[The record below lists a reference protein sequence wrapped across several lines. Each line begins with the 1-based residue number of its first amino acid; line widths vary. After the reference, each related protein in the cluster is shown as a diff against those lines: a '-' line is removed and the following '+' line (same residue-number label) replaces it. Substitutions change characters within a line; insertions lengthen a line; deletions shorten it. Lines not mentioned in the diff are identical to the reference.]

1 MITSIHKKLVRSLS
15 ISITAVTIIILLITD
30 IAIDTWV
37 HSEFEKAMYNK
48 ANLLTTLVDE
58 DAESVEFDFAGEFMP
73 EFEAEGKVDLEYY
86 QLWRSGEVF
95 ERSDT
100 LDLFTVK
107 SLEYQSLM
115 LGTKL
120 VKDITLPD
128 GRSGQIIYYSF
139 LPQVDSDD
147 RVDFEG
153 LLNKTGAT
161 QQPMLLAYAVSAE
174 KVNFLMWLIDISF
187 LVAAISVALIV
198 RYLVKRTVS
207 AGLTPLNE
215 FSQSLVNISL
225 ADKTAEVVLK
235 NKVLELL
242 PIQDSINT
250 FISENR
256 KLYLKEQRMTSDIAH
271 ELKTPIAELINLA
284 EVTLKFPNDPTLSK
298 TFTPDVLE
306 ISKRLATVV
315 SNIML
320 FHRYNN
326 ENFEKHD
333 VFDVTQVVDR
343 LSEKFSRIAVES
355 QPDMLITSNLFA
367 FETIVC
373 NLLQN
378 AVTYSPEGSK
388 VDVDI
393 LRLPNDGLQL
403 SVRNISATP
412 LGIDDLQHMFDPLWQ
427 KDCSRSSAKNFG
439 LGLSIVN
446 TFVKALG
453 GNISVDFEDKT
464 IHIRVTLNH

>member
-1 MITSIHKKLVRSLS
+1 MTNSIHKRLVRSLS
-15 ISITAVTIIILLITD
+15 LSITAVTIIILLITD
-30 IAIDTWV
+30 VAIDTWV
-37 HSEFEKAMYNK
+37 HGEFEKAMYNK
-48 ANLLTTLVDE
+48 ANMLTTLVDE

-73 EFEAEGKVDLEYY
+73 EFEGEGKIDPEYY
-86 QLWRSGEVF
+86 QLWRGGDVF

-100 LDLFTVK
+100 LELFAVK
-107 SLEYQSLM
+107 SFEYQALKV
-115 LGTKL
+115 GTKL

-128 GRSGQIIYYSF
+128 GRSGQILYYSF

-147 RVDFEG
+147 RVDFQA
-153 LLNKTGAT
+153 LIDKTGKK

-174 KVNFLMWLIDISF
+174 KLNFLMYLIDISF

-207 AGLTPLNE
+207 SGLTPLKE

-271 ELKTPIAELINLA
+271 ELKTPIAELILLA
-284 EVTLKFPNDPTLSK
+284 EVTLKFPDDPALSK

-306 ISKRLATVV
+306 ISKRLETVV

-326 ENFEKHD
+326 ESFEKND
-333 VFDVTQVVDR
+333 VFDVTQVLIR
-343 LSEKFSRIAVES
+343 LSEKISRVKVNCQS
-355 QPDMLITSNLFA
+355 DTLITSNLFA
-367 FETIVC
+367 FETIAT
-373 NLLQN
+373 NLLKN
-378 AVTYSPEGSK
+378 AVTYSPENSEINIDM
-388 VDVDI
+388 V
-393 LRLPNDGLQL
+393 RLPSDNIKLSVSNICATPIGCEDLQL
-403 SVRNISATP
+403 
-412 LGIDDLQHMFDPLWQ
+412 MFDPLWQ
-427 KDCSRSSAKNFG
+427 KDNSRTSTENFG

-446 TFVKALG
+446 SFTKALG
-453 GNISVDFEDKT
+453 GDVSVDLEGDM
-464 IHIRVTLNH
+464 IHFRVILT

>member
-15 ISITAVTIIILLITD
+15 LSITAVTIIILLITD
-30 IAIDTWV
+30 IAIDRWV

-48 ANLLTTLVDE
+48 TNMLTTLVDE

-73 EFEAEGKVDLEYY
+73 EFEGNSKIDPEYY

-100 LDLFTVK
+100 LELFAVK
-107 SLEYQSLM
+107 SFEYQSLTV
-115 LGTKL
+115 GTKL

-128 GRSGQIIYYSF
+128 GRSGQILYYSF

-147 RVDFEG
+147 RVDFQTFMD
-153 LLNKTGAT
+153 KTGGE

-174 KVNFLMWLIDISF
+174 KLNFLMYLIDISF

-207 AGLTPLNE
+207 SGLTPLKE
-215 FSQSLVNISL
+215 FSQSIVNISL

-235 NKVLELL
+235 NKVEELL
-242 PIQDSINT
+242 PIQDSINI

-284 EVTLKFPNDPTLSK
+284 EVTLKFPDDPTLSK

-306 ISKRLATVV
+306 ISKRLETVV

-333 VFDVTQVVDR
+333 IFDVTQVIVR
-343 LSEKFSRIAVES
+343 LSEKFPTVKIES

-367 FETIVC
+367 FETIAS
-373 NLLQN
+373 NLLKN

-388 VDVDI
+388 INIDI
-393 LRLPNDGLQL
+393 LRLANDDLQL
-403 SVRNISATP
+403 SVSNISATP
-412 LGIDDLQHMFDPLWQ
+412 LQRDDLQHMFDPLWQ
-427 KDCSRSSAKNFG
+427 KDCSRTSTENFG

-446 TFVKALG
+446 TFIKALG
-453 GNISVDFEDKT
+453 GSISVDIEDNT
-464 IHIRVTLNH
+464 IHFRVTLN